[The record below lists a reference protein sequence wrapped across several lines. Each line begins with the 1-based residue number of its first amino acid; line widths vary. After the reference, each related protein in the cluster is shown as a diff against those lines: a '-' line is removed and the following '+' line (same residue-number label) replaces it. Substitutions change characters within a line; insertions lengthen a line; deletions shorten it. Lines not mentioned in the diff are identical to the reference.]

1 MSAAKVWL
9 YGNLG
14 RDPELRY
21 TAQGTPVCSFS
32 LAVSRKRGNEEKTTW
47 WKITFWE
54 KKAELAS
61 QYLSKG
67 RPVIV
72 EGYPELDEY
81 VDRDGKPRAQMACQG
96 FEMHFVGG
104 GGDEQGGGN
113 RQGNCQGNRQ
123 GGNQQGGGRP
133 LGPKEQYRQAQREQ
147 QSAAPSSVSGGLSL
161 DDDPEDDPP
170 F

>member
-32 LAVSRKRGNEEKTTW
+32 MAVSRKRGTEEKTTW
-47 WKITFWE
+47 WRVTFWE

-61 QYLSKG
+61 QYLTKG
-67 RPVIV
+67 RAVIV

-96 FEMHFVGG
+96 FELHFVGG
-104 GGDEQGGGN
+104 GEGGGN
-113 RQGNCQGNRQ
+113 YQNNNRPNNS
-123 GGNQQGGGRP
+123 NQQGGGGSRP
-133 LGPKEQYRQAQREQ
+133 LGPKEQYRQAQQ
-147 QSAAPSSVSGGLSL
+147 QKQTGGSLSL
-161 DDDPEDDPP
+161 GDDDDPP

>member
-21 TAQGTPVCSFS
+21 TQNGTPVCSFS
-32 LAVSRKRGNEEKTTW
+32 MAVSRKRGNEEKTTW
-47 WKITFWE
+47 WKVTFWE
-54 KKAELAS
+54 KKAELAN

-67 RPVIV
+67 KAVIV
-72 EGYPELDEY
+72 EGYPELEEY

-96 FEMHFVGG
+96 FEMHFVGSNEDRGSG
-104 GGDEQGGGN
+104 GPQQSN
-113 RQGNCQGNRQ
+113 YQGNKQ

-133 LGPKEQYRQAQREQ
+133 LGPKEAYRQAQQ
-147 QSAAPSSVSGGLSL
+147 QKQTGGGLSL
-161 DDDPEDDPP
+161 GDDDDPP